1 MIRTTK
7 TFLVLL
13 FSVVLAVVAS
23 AQDKITGFSIAKE
36 SGGILITVKGAHS
49 SRVTT
54 KWIAS
59 NRTLMVNF
67 SGVLVGKATSVRVNQ
82 SGILTARIVQ
92 YTTTPP
98 VVRLALG
105 AASEPKPTFR
115 KSDIGWTIAI
125 GTSATPTPN
134 TESALVAKAGRE
146 DAKSFAEAM
155 NELSAGVVETIA
167 KQVETASET
176 TKSAVLALNDSD
188 KEQKKQGGKTSKT
201 KQPEKDPFGPI
212 GPLEPAINLKV
223 PPAGQPGSRVTLEF
237 HDADVRLVLKAL
249 ADQTGANVVVALSGA
264 DSGSSS
270 ALPAGGAGEGQVPPV
285 SNGGGVPKVTISL
298 RNVTVDEALD
308 LITAIVNLRYTRVGT
323 TYVVTNRDAY
333 HETMAQLA
341 NRVTG
346 ANEVRVVPIV
356 SRQGGQIK
364 QALLKWFGPTVLQIV
379 LPSDT
384 GAAGGPVQPVNTG
397 AQNSGAEA
405 QGEGGGQT
413 TSSRAVSGGDDYILL
428 IGAKKWVD
436 EAEKLARDVDNSL
449 AEMYGL
455 YTSSGV
461 KPITMAYKVKGGF
474 AEDLASAL
482 RNYIGVKEGDNQAV
496 TIAATPKTSRADQQ
510 IVLTGRPAEVNRLV
524 EVLAQIDTV
533 GEGGE
538 MTYYVYEVRHSDP
551 RSLKEQVTA
560 QFPALSV
567 AIGPEGA
574 AGLSYTGPGGG
585 AVSATT
591 ASSTGK
597 GANVS
602 GTPIYDNR
610 EFTAKPMKLV
620 LGGAKRVID
629 EALAFLGQIDKPV
642 PKLAIEA
649 RVMELT
655 KEEAVKAGIDW
666 NILSG
671 GIVQSIRLNN
681 SQPTGADGS
690 PFNTGK
696 FSLWGEAG
704 GENWT
709 TQITATLDKLANK
722 NNLIARPNVTTQDG
736 REAVVFIGE
745 IVRYIKAIQATQ
757 NGITV
762 EVGEEEVGV
771 KLNVLPR
778 IGGGDTITLDV
789 QPTLSFI
796 RSFLDVP
803 GGGQIPITSIRTA
816 RSALT
821 IRNGETI
828 AIGGLINEGDRREV
842 SGIPILMDIPIIG
855 QLFRRTSESKVKS
868 EIVIFITA
876 RIVPTEEAEAKPAS
890 GAVGPKGG

>member
-7 TFLVLL
+7 TLAVLL
-13 FSVVLAVVAS
+13 FSVLLAVAAS

-36 SGGILITVKGAHS
+36 SGGIVITVKGAHGS
-49 SRVTT
+49 QPTT

-59 NRTLMVNF
+59 NKTLMVNF
-67 SGVLVGKATSVRVNQ
+67 NGVLVGKAASIRVN
-82 SGILTARIVQ
+82 SNGITTARLVQ
-92 YTTTPP
+92 FTAKPP

-105 AASEPKPTFR
+105 ATNEPKPTFQ
-115 KSDIGWTIAI
+115 KSEIGWTVAI
-125 GTSATPTPN
+125 GKSATPAPT
-134 TESALVAKAGRE
+134 TESAIVANAERE
-146 DAKSFAEAM
+146 DAKMFEEA
-155 NELSAGVVETIA
+155 LSDLSNGIVETIA
-167 KQVETASET
+167 KQVETVSEI

-188 KEQKKQGGKTSKT
+188 KEKAKQGGKT

-212 GPLEPAINLKV
+212 GPLEPAINIKA
-223 PPAGQPGSRVTLEF
+223 PPTGQPGSRVTLEF

-249 ADQTGANVVVALSGA
+249 ADQTGANIVVALAGS
-264 DSGSSS
+264 DSGSS
-270 ALPAGGAGEGQVPPV
+270 AAPPTGGGVEGQVAPV
-285 SNGGGVPKVTISL
+285 SNGGGAPKVTISL

-308 LITAIVNLRYTRVGT
+308 LITAIANLRYTRVGT
-323 TYVVTNRDAY
+323 TYVVTNREAY

-364 QALLKWFGPTVLQIV
+364 QALLRWFGPTVLQIV

-384 GAAGGPVQPVNTG
+384 GSASGPAQPVNTG
-397 AQNSGAEA
+397 AQNGAGEA
-405 QGEGGGQT
+405 QGEGGGQPAAN
-413 TSSRAVSGGDDYILL
+413 RAVSGGDDYILL

-455 YTSSGV
+455 YTTSGV

-482 RNYIGVKEGDNQAV
+482 RTYIGVKEGDNQAV

-585 AVSATT
+585 AVSATS
-591 ASSTGK
+591 APDAAK

-629 EALAFLGQIDKPV
+629 EALSFLGQVDKPV

-681 SQPTGADGS
+681 SQPAGSDGS

-855 QLFRRTSESKVKS
+855 QLFRRTSETKVKS

-876 RIVPTEEAEAKPAS
+876 RIVPTEDAEAKP
-890 GAVGPKGG
+890 GAGAAGSKGG